1 MDKSEKKV
9 SELKVV
15 ELRTELSK
23 RDADTKGLKSVLVQ
37 RLLELIKKEGNESG
51 LIHIDCC
58 SSPPQKLKQ
67 PVIIQQSLSEFKAT
81 EVTNNESAVE
91 ISNTDTETNGEK
103 KRGNISV
110 EVEEKIEGCSFK
122 EEIIENEKNLE
133 EGTLSGSHSC
143 TNEVEML
150 KSDGLKDV
158 CSNEGGFLDGE
169 VNEKFLQIA
178 NSKETSKA
186 VQFHI
191 DDDDVE
197 TNSVFYPEA
206 KISNKN
212 FGDNLPDK
220 IISDQQLFKSKI
232 KIPKTSLSN
241 ICSEKEIKPVEKST
255 KDEDVYKVSEQDNQI
270 KIMSVD
276 IGLVKDKSQLLCEK
290 IEDQEKISDG
300 IVELANDRDIAF
312 VTKLDKEKK
321 EVVLKHDHE
330 IDDQKINNLDSK
342 DIDQFHDSDMVE
354 LSGGEDALDDLD
366 YDFDNSEN
374 NASTTKTKEASS
386 RIFLSESQKPANNN
400 PDQPRKKSIEEDSKT
415 LWISGVSNKTKAS
428 TLKQLFKKHGVVR
441 SVRIVTSAS
450 KPNECFGTVRME
462 SHKDV
467 ENAIK
472 SLNKTEVDGSTII
485 VKMKPD
491 RNKLSPDDKYVQGNS
506 DRKIES
512 RRSDPRRSP
521 RKSSESNRFK
531 SSTIEHRD
539 VDRRGSARDV
549 DRRAR
554 DIDRRHRDVDRRKSP
569 RGRYNNQR
577 VRGRDSYRGTTREVV
592 KSQHDSAPRKV
603 VIDPKGLGTLKI
615 NVSRDDSGLSTHLR
629 KVSPNL
635 KRDSVSVSNTR
646 RREFPS
652 SHRHLQTSRSER
664 SPLRR
669 PNAQYHHKRVESKDQ
684 KWIPRTRNSPTERNK
699 YSNRESH
706 YKGYSGSLQSS
717 RYLRDL
723 SPLDKYE
730 KMLEKKRRIALEKEK
745 INQIEEESMRLE
757 TLKKRQQAELERQ
770 KEEYEKIQ
778 MEKTKLR
785 MRLTEESI
793 ELKRLERS
801 SDRDRLTRREQP
813 RNLKRPYQ
821 DYKNHEDIVR
831 IKRTAYDDTRRDL
844 SNQNF
849 TKDRLISSTRLAS
862 SVYSTSKLSL
872 PSDRH
877 HSSIMT
883 DSSKDV
889 YKQHVKPHGSLSR
902 HNSSSV
908 KSSAAYDKDR
918 RYPLGRHPRELA
930 DTRKIIPRASRSP
943 SPRFPRSSVRGSV
956 KPTASNN
963 EINKWGSHITKKVS
977 NLSNSR
983 DDLRREILNSQ
994 DPQQSSKSWYE
1005 ISERERNSSSS
1016 SLITRNIDSR
1026 YNLDWSSS
1034 DNRNNTSLK
1043 YASSSDKSYDNQIPI
1058 SRSMH
1063 KTVGQLP
1070 SISSY
1075 GVATN
1080 QPPLMSGMTL
1090 NSLRSAPSR
1099 NEQQAAYHRSLSSHH
1114 SMSDY
1119 YRR

>member
-1 MDKSEKKV
+1 M
-9 SELKVV
+9 
-15 ELRTELSK
+15 
-23 RDADTKGLKSVLVQ
+23 
-37 RLLELIKKEGNESG
+37 
-51 LIHIDCC
+51 
-58 SSPPQKLKQ
+58 
-67 PVIIQQSLSEFKAT
+67 
-81 EVTNNESAVE
+81 
-91 ISNTDTETNGEK
+91 
-103 KRGNISV
+103 
-110 EVEEKIEGCSFK
+110 EEKS
-122 EEIIENEKNLE
+122 
-133 EGTLSGSHSC
+133 LSGSHSG
-143 TNEVEML
+143 TNEVEMVN
-150 KSDGLKDV
+150 SYGLKDV
-158 CSNEGGFLDGE
+158 CSNEEGFLDIE
-169 VNEKFLQIA
+169 IDEKILQLA

-186 VQFHI
+186 VQFQSL

-197 TNSVFYPEA
+197 TNSIFHPEA
-206 KISNKN
+206 NNSNKN

-220 IISDQQLFKSKI
+220 IICDQQLFKTKT
-232 KIPKTSLSN
+232 KIPKISLSN
-241 ICSEKEIKPVEKST
+241 ICSDKEITPVEKST
-255 KDEDVYKVSEQDNQI
+255 KDKDVDKVLEQDNQI
-270 KIMSVD
+270 KTMSVD
-276 IGLVKDKSQLLCEK
+276 LGLVKDNSQLLCEK
-290 IEDQEKISDG
+290 IEDKEKNSDG
-300 IVELANDRDIAF
+300 MVELANDRDIAF
-312 VTKLDKEKK
+312 VTKLDQEKQ
-321 EVVLKHDHE
+321 EVILKHDHE
-330 IDDQKINNLDSK
+330 IDDRKNNNLDSK

-366 YDFDNSEN
+366 YDFDNGEN
-374 NASTTKTKEASS
+374 NASTTKTKEAYS
-386 RIFLSESQKPANNN
+386 RIPLSESQKPATNN
-400 PDQPRKKSIEEDSKT
+400 PGQPRKKTIEEDSKT

-462 SHKDV
+462 SYKDV

-491 RNKLSPDDKYVQGNS
+491 RNKLSPDDKHVQGHS

-521 RKSSESNRFK
+521 RRSSESNRFK
-531 SSTIEHRD
+531 SSTMERRD
-539 VDRRGSARDV
+539 VDRRGGARDI

-554 DIDRRHRDVDRRKSP
+554 DIDRRNRDVDRRKSP

-577 VRGRDSYRGTTREVV
+577 VRGHDSNRGTTREAV
-592 KSQHDSAPRKV
+592 KGQHDTAPRKV
-603 VIDPKGLGTLKI
+603 VIDPKGHGTLKI
-615 NVSRDDSGLSTHLR
+615 NVSRDNSGLSTHL
-629 KVSPNL
+629 K
-635 KRDSVSVSNTR
+635 KDSLSVSNTR

-699 YSNRESH
+699 YPNKESY

-785 MRLTEESI
+785 MRLTEESM

-821 DYKNHEDIVR
+821 DYNNHEDIVR
-831 IKRTAYDDTRRDL
+831 TKRTAYDDTRRDL
-844 SNQNF
+844 SYQNF
-849 TKDRLISSTRLAS
+849 TKDRLVSSTRLAS

-883 DSSKDV
+883 HSSRDV
-889 YKQHVKPHGSLSR
+889 YKQNVKPHGSLSR

-930 DTRKIIPRASRSP
+930 DTRKIVSRASRSP
-943 SPRFPRSSVRGSV
+943 SPRFPRSSVRGSI

-963 EINKWGSHITKKVS
+963 EINKWGSHVTKKVS

-994 DPQQSSKSWYE
+994 DSQQTSKSWYE
-1005 ISERERNSSSS
+1005 ISERERNSSSN
-1016 SLITRNIDSR
+1016 SLITRNIDSH
-1026 YNLDWSSS
+1026 YNIDWSSS
-1034 DNRNNTSLK
+1034 NNRNNTNLK

-1070 SISSY
+1070 PISSY
-1075 GVATN
+1075 GVATS
-1080 QPPLMSGMTL
+1080 QPALISGMTSL

-1099 NEQQAAYHRSLSSHH
+1099 NEQQAAHHRSLSSHH
-1114 SMSDY
+1114 SINDY